1 MTTSASA
8 SPPPEAKGGWFT
20 RANKKLIAV
29 VLIVLIA
36 IGILIGT
43 SLRGALTYYITV
55 DELTARGA
63 EGYGDRVRVG
73 GRVLKGTIVKD
84 AQNNLSFTMYH
95 NEPTTTMPV
104 SYKGVVPDIFGDET
118 DVIVEGKRQSDGTFH
133 ATKLLSQH
141 PPEFRLAEPGK
152 PHEPIDERK

>member
-1 MTTSASA
+1 MTTAITT
-8 SPPPEAKGGWFT
+8 PPPKGGWFK

-29 VLIVLIA
+29 VVIVIVA

-55 DELTARGA
+55 DELTAKGA
-63 EGYGDRVRVG
+63 EGYNDRVRVG

-84 AQNNLSFTMYH
+84 AQNNLTFCMYH
-95 NEPTTTMPV
+95 NEPSNLLPV

-118 DVIVEGKRQSDGTFH
+118 DVIVEGKRLHDGTFR
-133 ATKLLSQH
+133 AIKLLSQH

-152 PHEPIDERK
+152 PHAPVDERK